1 MIRIEVE
8 EYCHACLDFSPDV
21 TKPTREVAYIH
32 DPLEFLPKETVIQ
45 SDTIVQCEYRR
56 RCEAIKKYLI
66 RQATEETEAV
76 G

>member
-8 EYCHACLDFSPDV
+8 EYCHNCLDFSPDI
-21 TKPTREVAYIH
+21 TRPERMT
-32 DPLEFLPKETVIQ
+32 TVLLGEIW
-45 SDTIVQCEYRR
+45 SDTIVRCEYRK

-66 RQATEETEAV
+66 RQAKNEQEAV

>member
-8 EYCHACLDFSPDV
+8 EYCHACMDFSPDV
-21 TKPTREVAYIH
+21 IKPTREVMYIRE
-32 DPLEFLPKETVIQ
+32 PSNYEVTTKVIQ

-56 RCEAIKKYLI
+56 RCEAIKKYLE
-66 RQATEETEAV
+66 RQTKNEEAV